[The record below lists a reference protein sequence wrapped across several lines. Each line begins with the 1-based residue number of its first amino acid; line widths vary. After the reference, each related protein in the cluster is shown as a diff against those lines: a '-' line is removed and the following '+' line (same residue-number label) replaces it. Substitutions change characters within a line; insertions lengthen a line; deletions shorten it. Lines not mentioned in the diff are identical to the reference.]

1 MLPADVAALERQA
14 EARITLNSQALP
26 DCSGRFPQFTIF
38 VHERRCKM
46 RCLAKL
52 SVLLFTFALGSALLT
67 AFPAVAAAEP
77 PVPTPRAVQV
87 IRITMRNDFLL
98 EGHRVFVNGIYRGV
112 LGAAATANL
121 FVNVG
126 SFVQVAPTVSRGCDF
141 VADQPGLWVV
151 YPISWGQA
159 AVRYE
164 GS

>member
-1 MLPADVAALERQA
+1 MQLVWVTCDCSLARRVALEGYDRRSLEVPA
-14 EARITLNSQALP
+14 GHAAG
-26 DCSGRFPQFTIF
+26 GR
-38 VHERRCKM
+38 RRVGAAG
-46 RCLAKL
+46 R
-52 SVLLFTFALGSALLT
+52 SADHPL
-67 AFPAVAAAEP
+67 
-77 PVPTPRAVQV
+77 
-87 IRITMRNDFLL
+87 
-98 EGHRVFVNGIYRGV
+98 YRGV
-112 LGAAATANL
+112 LGAGATANL